1 MKEKRNC
8 REYCRFAACCY
19 AKGEPGLDP
28 DDCPTAWKIEDILND
43 YNPADYDAEAEEEE
57 LEEDEE

>member
-1 MKEKRNC
+1 MADKRNC
-8 REYCRFAACCY
+8 KDYCRFRRCCY

-43 YNPADYDAEAEEEE
+43 YNPADYQTDDDEPM
-57 LEEDEE
+57 EDEDE